1 MDIIGGIAAPPL
13 TKACSIG
20 EPLAPD
26 DGGARRAG
34 PRPANALGLGR
45 KVNM

>member
-13 TKACSIG
+13 IKSGSIG
-20 EPLAPD
+20 EPLAPE

-34 PRPANALGLGR
+34 PVPANALGLGR
-45 KVNM
+45 KLNM